1 MEENVRIPEN
11 LLSANFADGDILTNL
26 DVNKII
32 EILRT
37 AVNANYQD
45 INTGNTNITDIS
57 NRLKDGVFS
66 KASENTLQ
74 NDDKM
79 FPSSRQVKNYVYNT
93 VASLVSATLI
103 GLAGYDATLTQVLKN
118 VNGVLTWVT
127 EE

>member
-11 LLSANFADGDILTNL
+11 LLEANFADGDILTNL

-32 EILRT
+32 EVFRI
-37 AVNANYQD
+37 AINANYQD

-79 FPSSRQVKNYVYNT
+79 FPSSRQVKNYVDNT
-93 VASLVSATLI
+93 VASLVSATLT
-103 GLAGYDATLTQVLKN
+103 GLVGYDATATQVLKN

>member
-11 LLSANFADGDILTNL
+11 LLGANFADGDILTNL

-32 EILRT
+32 EILKT

-79 FPSSRQVKNYVYNT
+79 FPSSRQVKNYIDNT

-103 GLAGYDATLTQVLKN
+103 GLAGYDAAATQVLKN

>member
-11 LLSANFADGDILTNL
+11 LLEANFADGDILTNL

-79 FPSSRQVKNYVYNT
+79 FPSSRQVKNYVDNM

-103 GLAGYDATLTQVLKN
+103 GLAGYDAAATQVLKN

>member
-11 LLSANFADGDILTNL
+11 LLEANFADGDILTNL

-57 NRLKDGVFS
+57 NRIKDGVLS

-79 FPSSRQVKNYVYNT
+79 FPSSRQVKNYVDNK

-103 GLAGYDATLTQVLKN
+103 GLAGYDATATQVLKN

>member
-79 FPSSRQVKNYVYNT
+79 FPSSRQVKNYVDNT

-103 GLAGYDATLTQVLKN
+103 GLAGYDAAATQVLKN

>member
-1 MEENVRIPEN
+1 MEENTRIPEN
-11 LLSANFADGDILTNL
+11 LLGANFADGDILTNL

-57 NRLKDGVFS
+57 NKIKDGVFS
-66 KASENTLQ
+66 KASETPLQ

-79 FPSSRQVKNYVYNT
+79 FPSSRQVKNYVDNT
-93 VASLVSATLI
+93 VASLVSATLT
-103 GLAGYDATLTQVLKN
+103 GLAGYDAAATQVLKN

>member
-1 MEENVRIPEN
+1 MEENTRIPEN
-11 LLSANFADGDILTNL
+11 LLEPNFADGDILTNL

-45 INTGNTNITDIS
+45 INTGNTNITDVI
-57 NRLKDGVFS
+57 NRLKDGTFS
-66 KASENTLQ
+66 KSSETTLQ
-74 NDDKM
+74 NNDTM
-79 FPSSRQVKNYVYNT
+79 FPSSRQVKNYVDNT

-103 GLAGYDATLTQVLKN
+103 GLAGYDAAATQVLKN

>member
-11 LLSANFADGDILTNL
+11 LLEANFADGDILTNL

-32 EILRT
+32 EILKT

-79 FPSSRQVKNYVYNT
+79 FPSSRQVKNYIDNT

-103 GLAGYDATLTQVLKN
+103 GLAGYDAAATQVLKN

>member
-11 LLSANFADGDILTNL
+11 LLGANFADGDILTNL

-32 EILRT
+32 EILKT

-57 NRLKDGVFS
+57 DRIKDGTFS
-66 KASENTLQ
+66 KSSETTLQ
-74 NDDKM
+74 NNDTM
-79 FPSSRQVKNYVYNT
+79 FPSSRQVKNYVDNT
-93 VASLVSATLI
+93 VTSLVSATLT
-103 GLAGYDATLTQVLKN
+103 GLAGYDDTVTQVLKN